1 MGPKLTVEAL
11 KFVVVAVTACNRNP
25 SAPPASAR
33 PIPAANADEPARA
46 GPVASVPGTMTRS
59 GAAPASSSSGLS
71 EFTMKAVPLPG
82 ANGPT
87 SLDYIVY
94 ERAHSRV
101 WVPAGGTGSVDVL
114 DIPSGTFTRIEG
126 FKTAE
131 RETHGNKRIL
141 GPSAASV
148 GDGVVYIGNRATS
161 EVCPISATT
170 LAPAP
175 CITLPAPTDGVA
187 YVASTKEVWVTTPRN
202 KALTVLDASNP
213 AALRP
218 KAVIK
223 VDGEP
228 EGYGVDDARGLFFT
242 NLEDADL
249 TLAIDI
255 KSRHVEKTWNPGCGQ
270 AGPRGLAVDAARRF
284 VVVAC
289 TDHVQVLDAGH
300 DGAPL
305 GKFDTGAGVDNID
318 YLVEKQ
324 WLFVAAGKV
333 ARLTVLY
340 VDDKG
345 QLSVVSTTP
354 TSEGAR
360 NAVVDANGNAYV
372 TDSQGARLL
381 VFTRPK

>member
-1 MGPKLTVEAL
+1 
-11 KFVVVAVTACNRNP
+11 
-25 SAPPASAR
+25 
-33 PIPAANADEPARA
+33 
-46 GPVASVPGTMTRS
+46 
-59 GAAPASSSSGLS
+59 
-71 EFTMKAVPLPG
+71 MKAVALPG
-82 ANGPT
+82 ASGPT

-114 DIPSGTFTRIEG
+114 DIPSGTFTRIAG

-131 RETHGNKRIL
+131 RENHGKTRIL

-161 EVCPISATT
+161 EVCPIGATT

-187 YVASTKEVWVTTPRN
+187 YVASTKEVWVTTPRE
-202 KALTVLDASNP
+202 KALTILDASKP
-213 AALRP
+213 EALKP

-223 VDGEP
+223 VEGEP

-242 NLEDADL
+242 NLEDADR

-255 KSRHVEKTWNPGCGQ
+255 KSRHVESTWNPHCGQ
-270 AGPRGLAVDAARRF
+270 AGPRGLAVDAARNF
-284 VVVAC
+284 VIVAC

-300 DGAPL
+300 GGAPL
-305 GKFDTGAGVDNID
+305 GMLDTGAGVDNID
-318 YLVEKQ
+318 YLAEKQ
-324 WLFVAAGKV
+324 LLYVAAGKV
-333 ARLTVLY
+333 ARLTIVH

-345 QLSVVSTTP
+345 QLAVVSTTV

-360 NAVVDANGNAYV
+360 NAVADASGNAYV
-372 TDSQGARLL
+372 TDPLGARLL